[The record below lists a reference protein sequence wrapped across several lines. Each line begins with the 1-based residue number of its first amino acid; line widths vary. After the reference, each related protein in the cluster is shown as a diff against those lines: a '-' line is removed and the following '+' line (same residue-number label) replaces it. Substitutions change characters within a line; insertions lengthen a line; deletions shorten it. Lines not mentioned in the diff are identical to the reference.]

1 MRLREVADRRQLG
14 AGPQMP
20 VLDLSLDTS
29 DDLVDEALL
38 AVWTDAEGEHSDCPF
53 AELARSMCQYSQVY

>member
-1 MRLREVADRRQLG
+1 MGFREVANRRQLG

-29 DDLVDEALL
+29 DDLVDEALV
-38 AVWTDAEGEHSDCPF
+38 AAWTDGEGEHSDFPL
-53 AELARSMCQYSQVY
+53 AELARSIGQYSQVY

>member
-1 MRLREVADRRQLG
+1 
-14 AGPQMP
+14 MP

-38 AVWTDAEGEHSDCPF
+38 AFWTNGEGEHSDCPL
-53 AELARSMCQYSQVY
+53 AELARSIGQYSQIY

>member
-1 MRLREVADRRQLG
+1 
-14 AGPQMP
+14 MP

-53 AELARSMCQYSQVY
+53 AKLARSMCQYSQVH

>member
-38 AVWTDAEGEHSDCPF
+38 AVWTNGEGEHSDCPL
-53 AELARSMCQYSQVY
+53 AELARSIGQYSQIY